1 MNFVEDL
8 KTFEMTTKTKNTIGW
23 ILTGVIVLMMSA
35 SAIDKILGSEHAL
48 KMGASFGLT
57 GSTYSILG
65 IIEISSVMLFLYPRT
80 GVLGTLLLFS
90 YLGGAIATH
99 LQHQQ
104 NIFFP
109 MVIEMLV
116 WITAIIRFR
125 ELVQRIRIDKPLS
138 SVN

>member
-1 MNFVEDL
+1 
-8 KTFEMTTKTKNTIGW
+8 MTTKTKNIIGRV
-23 ILTGVIVLMMSA
+23 LTCMIVLMMSA

-65 IIEISSVMLFLYPRT
+65 IIEILSVLLFLYPRT
-80 GVLGTLLLFS
+80 GILGTLLLSS

-109 MVIEMLV
+109 MGIEALI
-116 WITAIIRFR
+116 WITAVIRFS
-125 ELVQRIRIDKPLS
+125 ELLTRIRTDKSLN